1 MTTSLQI
8 QPNVTTTIEN
18 GYLVIRV
25 PYSTNGKEEH
35 TAKPDFSHYWGATQ
49 QFLKELKDHY
59 GTRVISRNDNFLKS
73 LIWKHKISALSQL
86 LKNMESRGLAVVDRN
101 PNCGIHGK
109 INSFVLNF

>member
-1 MTTSLQI
+1 MTTSVQI

-25 PYSTNGKEEH
+25 PYTSNGKEEP
-35 TAKPDFSHYWGATQ
+35 TTKPDLSHFWGNTQ
-49 QFLKELKDHY
+49 QFLKELKEHY
-59 GTRVISRNDNFLKS
+59 GGRVISRNDNFLKS
-73 LIWKHKISALSQL
+73 LIWKHKISNFSQL

-109 INSFVLNF
+109 IYSFVLNF